1 MDHNQTS
8 QPILPFCEGA
18 WRVPGW
24 CFDLGYTRN
33 SQVLRLI
40 KARASLIARAQMD
53 GIEHVAPVLL
63 ALGCSPADAKKRVG
77 KAVWRKV
84 HHSDLSLN
92 VARANVM
99 IRSRIK
105 LADLVEFPNG
115 ALREALSNVRK
126 TDEDT
131 VIAAGLIARNRTE
144 FRHAVMLVHDAKRMG
159 GDIDRRWSLRRL
171 REEHDRRAAE
181 WARAKSDP
189 TPWGEPWSCEMDG
202 FRFRL
207 LNSFADFSEEG
218 HTMHHCVASYAQDA
232 KSGRYIIMRI
242 DGRERATV
250 RFGGHPVRVL
260 EVRRRFNAAVSTA
273 CRDACAKV
281 CAEHL
286 RSVPKK
292 SAAHA

>member
-1 MDHNQTS
+1 MSDQQ
-8 QPILPFCEGA
+8 QPPIELDD
-18 WRVPGW
+18 WRIPHW
-24 CFDLGYTRN
+24 CYDLGYMRS
-33 SQVLRLI
+33 SQVLRLVKMQAAVI
-40 KARASLIARAQMD
+40 HRAQLD
-53 GIEHVAPVLL
+53 GIENVAPILV
-63 ALGCSPADAKKRVG
+63 ALRCTPAEARKRAG
-77 KAVWRKV
+77 KAVWRKI
-84 HHSDLSLN
+84 HHSPLRVN
-92 VARANVM
+92 VARAYVLM
-99 IRSRIK
+99 RSRI
-105 LADLVEFPNG
+105 LLHDLIEFPTG
-115 ALREALSNVRK
+115 ALREVCTKSKATSEAAV
-126 TDEDT
+126 T
-131 VIAAGLIARNRTE
+131 VAGLIARNRTE
-144 FRHAVMLVHDAKRMG
+144 FREAVMLAHDTMRMG
-159 GDIDRRWSLRRL
+159 GTPDPKWSLRRL

>member
-144 FRHAVMLVHDAKRMG
+144 FREAVMLAHDTMRMG
-159 GDIDRRWSLRRL
+159 GTPDPKWSLRRL
-171 REEHDRRAAE
+171 REEHDRRAME

-189 TPWGEPWSCEMDG
+189 TPWSDPWSCEMDG
-202 FRFRL
+202 FMFTL
-207 LNSFADFSEEG
+207 LNSAADFSAEG
-218 HTMHHCVASYAQDA
+218 ATQRHCVASYSREA
-232 KSGRYIIMRI
+232 KAGKYIVMRI
-242 DGRERATV
+242 DGPERATV

-260 EVRRRFNAAVSTA
+260 EVRGRFNALVSK
-273 CRDACAKV
+273 ACAQACDKV
-281 CAEHL
+281 CAKYL
-286 RSVPKK
+286 VSVKK
-292 SAAHA
+292 GGNP

>member
-1 MDHNQTS
+1 MRS
-8 QPILPFCEGA
+8 SIGGP
-18 WRVPGW
+18 RV
-24 CFDLGYTRN
+24 
-33 SQVLRLI
+33 
-40 KARASLIARAQMD
+40 M
-53 GIEHVAPVLL
+53 
-63 ALGCSPADAKKRVG
+63 
-77 KAVWRKV
+77 
-84 HHSDLSLN
+84 
-92 VARANVM
+92 
-99 IRSRIK
+99 
-105 LADLVEFPNG
+105 
-115 ALREALSNVRK
+115 
-126 TDEDT
+126 
-131 VIAAGLIARNRTE
+131 
-144 FRHAVMLVHDAKRMG
+144 
-159 GDIDRRWSLRRL
+159 LRRL